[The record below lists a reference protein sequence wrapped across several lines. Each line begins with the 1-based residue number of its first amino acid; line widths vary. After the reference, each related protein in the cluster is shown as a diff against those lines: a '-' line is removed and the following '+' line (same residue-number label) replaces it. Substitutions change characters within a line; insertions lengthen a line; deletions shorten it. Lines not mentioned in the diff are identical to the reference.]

1 MIATAPEPKHP
12 EIVVELTPQRGRSL
26 ATIALV
32 RRALQK
38 AGYPEDAHQWADQ
51 ALASEPNALLN
62 LARDYVTVT

>member
-1 MIATAPEPKHP
+1 MTTAFEPKHP

-38 AGYPEDAHQWADQ
+38 AGHGDEARQWADQ
-51 ALASEPNALLN
+51 ALASEPDALLN
-62 LARDYVTVT
+62 LARNYVTVT